1 MVSVSAPRSN
11 AAWPGEPPDPTGVA
25 RITCRAGPAATLGVL
40 VQTLGTQLLVFWLLC
55 PRFALTPAVLLFAD
69 DGKLSLEEFQ
79 AFFSDGTLN
88 EEELEKLFHT
98 IDSDNTK

>member
-1 MVSVSAPRSN
+1 LALPAEQVLQN
-11 AAWPGEPPDPTGVA
+11 YLETLWDPVWE
-25 RITCRAGPAATLGVL
+25 
-40 VQTLGTQLLVFWLLC
+40 QLLVSHH
-55 PRFALTPAVLLFAD
+55 FAPSLRSVLLFAD